1 MPWAK
6 LIAVVNAGAGS
17 EAVVRT
23 ALRLGK
29 TFSARVELLHVE
41 TVAGAALPVV
51 AEGLTAGAFEQIVG
65 HLEEE
70 IEASRQA
77 AEALYR
83 VHCVEAGLPV
93 CAPDDPAEP
102 GAFRVAFRCERG
114 RKADEVARRGRLA
127 DLVLLAGTSLSE
139 DGGFAPAIEAAIF
152 ETGRPLLMVPET
164 PPEALGRVV
173 AVAWDGTMEAA
184 RAVNAALPLLA
195 RAEKVFVLTADM
207 EKAHAKPSEIADYLA
222 EHGVAAQTWA
232 FMPGDGP
239 LGEVL
244 LAEAG
249 ESGADML
256 VMGAYGHSRLREMVL
271 GGVTH
276 SVTATATIPVL
287 MAH

>member
-1 MPWAK
+1 MSWAK
-6 LIAVVNAGAGS
+6 LIAVVDGGPGS

-23 ALRLGK
+23 ALQLGE
-29 TFSARVELLHVE
+29 TFRARVELLHVE
-41 TVAGAALPVV
+41 TVAGDAIPVV
-51 AEGLTAGAFEQIVG
+51 AEGLTAGAVEQIVG

-83 VHCVEAGLPV
+83 IHCVEAGLPV

-102 GAFRVAFRCERG
+102 GVFRVAFRCERG
-114 RKADEVARRGRLA
+114 READEVARRGRLA

-139 DGGFAPAIEAAIF
+139 DGSFAPAIEAAIF
-152 ETGRPLLMVPET
+152 ETGRPLLMVPGT

-207 EKAHAKPSEIADYLA
+207 KKADAKPSEIAGYLA

-249 ESGADML
+249 EAGADTL

-271 GGVTH
+271 GGVTR
-276 SVTATATIPVL
+276 SVTAKATIPVL